1 MHAKKLLSLLLS
13 ALAAVTL
20 LASCGSRWDYSRE
33 AVKAANE
40 AQGETLRVEFQ
51 VDQKFTNALHD
62 AVEENIQPADV
73 EKAMLADAS
82 LKELLTSGYRLN
94 VYALRA
100 DVDAEEAA
108 RTIAEEQILPRLS
121 GCKDEGVISMVKA
134 DNNYFYEAVLTY
146 KESSSGGGG
155 GGHEPGKPD
164 DEPEKPVNKYTV
176 TVVILPEGEDLG
188 TVTPS
193 ATEVEEG
200 GEVTFTVEPND
211 DVTVVSIAAQV
222 GEAASFTYEYVEGT
236 KYTINDIHGN
246 VTITVE
252 FKSEPPVFPV
262 EWNATTGTLTFQVG
276 SDGTTAAAAMNS
288 EILTNAV
295 RNGLEQQA
303 AWLTEHDFESFDA
316 STFDLKEQVQHLVIK
331 SGSGVTAIGSH
342 AFCGGSYG
350 VFDPEGNTMLQ
361 SVQLSPEVKD
371 IYQQAFYNCR
381 NLATIDMP
389 GVETIGFSSFSGC
402 SSLAN
407 VTLTGTTSIGSTAFE
422 SCTALTKLSIN
433 SSGKDLEISMGGF
446 STCTSLQEVQISAN
460 KITLKGGY
468 NTGLGISIPSG
479 VFTQCTN
486 LKTVKLNGHLE
497 EVGECAFALLKNP
510 VSLDFEVEPNSEVTI
525 YCTDGL
531 DAFKAACDD
540 HTLEDIGIAGENQI
554 QSIN

>member
-121 GCKDEGVISMVKA
+121 GCKDEGIISMVKA

-155 GGHEPGKPD
+155 GSEPGKPD
-164 DEPEKPVNKYTV
+164 DKPEEPVNQYTV
-176 TVVILPEGEDLG
+176 TVVTLPEGEDLG

-222 GEAASFTYEYVEGT
+222 GETASFTYEYVEGT
-236 KYTINDIHGN
+236 KYTISDIHGN

-252 FKSEPPVFPV
+252 FKLEPPVFPV
-262 EWNATTGTLTFQVG
+262 EWNAATGTLTFQVG
-276 SDGTTAAAAMNS
+276 SDGTTAATTMNS
-288 EILTNAV
+288 ESLTEKAV
-295 RNGLEQQA
+295 RKGLEQQA
-303 AWLTEHDFESFDA
+303 TWLTEHGFESFDA
-316 STFDLKEQVQHLVIK
+316 SAFDLKGQVKHLIVK
-331 SGSGVTAIGSH
+331 DGSGISGIGYCAFSYATDPQPTTPTKWNTTLESIDLSGVAKIFEGAFKGCTTLKELSLSGVQEIGYSAFYYDSGLAKIELSGIKTLRESAFGLCKNLTDVTLRDISIISISAFGRCEKLTNVYLIGSGIEIQNAPNSLLPSG
-342 AFCGGSYG
+342 AFAVCPQLKE
-350 VFDPEGNTMLQ
+350 VVIEG
-361 SVQLSPEVKD
+361 
-371 IYQQAFYNCR
+371 
-381 NLATIDMP
+381 
-389 GVETIGFSSFSGC
+389 
-402 SSLAN
+402 
-407 VTLTGTTSIGSTAFE
+407 TL
-422 SCTALTKLSIN
+422 
-433 SSGKDLEISMGGF
+433 
-446 STCTSLQEVQISAN
+446 N
-460 KITLKGGY
+460 KIANETFSHADSMFY
-468 NTGLGISIPSG
+468 AIP
-479 VFTQCTN
+479 
-486 LKTVKLNGHLE
+486 
-497 EVGECAFALLKNP
+497 NP
-510 VSLDFEVEPNSEVTI
+510 DVTI
-525 YCTDGL
+525 RCTGGL
-531 DAFKAACDD
+531 DAFKAACPDQYD
-540 HTLEDIGIAGENQI
+540 PTKVGLSSWEQVQAL
-554 QSIN
+554 

>member
-155 GGHEPGKPD
+155 GSHEPGKPD
-164 DEPEKPVNKYTV
+164 DEPEKPVNQYTV
-176 TVVILPEGEDLG
+176 TVVTLPEGEDLG

-193 ATEVEEG
+193 ATAVEEG
-200 GEVTFTVEPND
+200 GEITFTVEPND
-211 DVTVVSIAAQV
+211 DVTVVSITV
-222 GEAASFTYEYVEGT
+222 NDETYDEEILT
-236 KYTINDIHGN
+236 HTISN
-246 VTITVE
+246 VQSNITITVE
-252 FKSEPPVFPV
+252 FKLEPPVFPV
-262 EWNATTGTLTFQVG
+262 EWNAATGTLTFQVG
-276 SDGTTAAAAMNS
+276 SDGTTAAEAMNS
-288 EILTNAV
+288 ESLTEKAV
-295 RNGLEQQA
+295 QQGLEQQA
-303 AWLTEHDFESFDA
+303 TWLTEHGFESFEPAD
-316 STFDLKEQVQHLVIK
+316 FDLKEQIQHLAVK
-331 SGSGVTAIGSH
+331 SDSGVTAIGSY

-350 VFDPEGNTMLQ
+350 VLDTEGNIMLQ

-371 IYQQAFYNCR
+371 IYQQAFLRCR
-381 NLATIDMP
+381 KLATIDMP
-389 GVETIGFSSFSGC
+389 GVETIGFAAFSGC

-407 VTLTGTTSIGSTAFE
+407 VMLTGTTSIGSTAFE

-433 SSGKDLEISMGGF
+433 SSGKDLKISMGGF
-446 STCTSLQEVQISAN
+446 STCTSLQEVQIFAN

-468 NTGLGISIPSG
+468 NTSLGISIPSG
-479 VFTQCTN
+479 VFIQCTN
-486 LKTVKLNGHLE
+486 LKTVILNGHLE

-510 VSLDFEVEPNSEVTI
+510 GSLDFEVELNSDVFI
-525 YCTDGL
+525 YCTEGP
-531 DAFKAACDD
+531 DAFMTACGD
-540 HTLEDIGIAGENQI
+540 HTLEDIGIASKDQI